1 MIDLKYKTNL
11 IVVILAALVSIA
23 GWIVT
28 GGFISGLYIGGGT
41 FLTWALA
48 REIDPKHEYSAL
60 LAAAISLINIF
71 HYESISILIIAW
83 LLLTLRMVNGL
94 CGKPVTIFDML
105 LVLGLTT
112 YLSFNS
118 ENSIYLIVFLLA
130 LALVSRGR
138 KLTRT
143 LVVINAIASILFLYQ
158 SFFLDYLSF
167 NSFGSLNTQTVYSLI
182 LFGIS
187 FVLFWFLS
195 KEDAVDDTG
204 NKADRSR
211 LLAGQ
216 VLYSASIILL
226 VFFDA
231 VSTNNLIIYVSVI
244 IAITLYYIGVKIFKR
259 N

>member
-130 LALVSRGR
+130 LALVSRGE
-138 KLTRT
+138 
-143 LVVINAIASILFLYQ
+143 S
-158 SFFLDYLSF
+158 
-167 NSFGSLNTQTVYSLI
+167 
-182 LFGIS
+182 
-187 FVLFWFLS
+187 
-195 KEDAVDDTG
+195 
-204 NKADRSR
+204 
-211 LLAGQ
+211 
-216 VLYSASIILL
+216 
-226 VFFDA
+226 
-231 VSTNNLIIYVSVI
+231 
-244 IAITLYYIGVKIFKR
+244 
-259 N
+259 